1 MLNIVKCFRLRKI
14 VDISKIIT
22 NFNLNKYLMRVGR
35 KSASQTPAPSKERIY
50 GSKKNP
56 KGSAASKTSAIGIK
70 LSDSILTTL
79 EKKRDEF
86 NEKHPNKKVT
96 LTTLKAVMRRGMGA
110 YSSSHRPTITGGA
123 PNTRQAWA
131 FARVNKFLLKK
142 GGTKVKA
149 AYVQD
154 DDLMAKGGEIE
165 LLAPNGKK
173 SNLTPEQYK
182 LVRTPQFKAWFGDW
196 ENDPE
201 NASKVVDENGEP
213 KVVYHGTKNGGFS
226 IFDVDKVGE
235 NTHNADIGFFFIDTY
250 SGARSYSG
258 SNTKNIIQDEPI
270 SMNYTVF
277 LNIRNPKYIFWG
289 NGKYQNSWNAK
300 VGEYNGVK
308 EFIASAYNEKYDGA
322 IIDGVNDTGD
332 EDCYYDCGN
341 TDYIAFNSNQIKLAD
356 SSNTTFDA
364 NNPDIRYEDGGMTD
378 KNEKILKFLEIETP
392 ILNDKLLKTDSL
404 PTLEI
409 TKSSEASVA
418 MESEIGGDVGVIDKK
433 LRSIPIQEYDVVDN
447 RRSNQI
453 AEQIEENGFIE
464 PLIVSYNKYGAYIVE
479 GQHRAG
485 ALKKLG
491 YDKAPVIVIY
501 NPKELLMKNINYE
514 DGGLIAPNGKK
525 SNLTSEQYK
534 LVRTPQFKA
543 WFGDWENDPEN
554 ASKVVD
560 LNGEPLVMFRGNKE
574 HMGYEFT
581 LGHNLL
587 KKPTINNF
595 GHFFTPDLYMA
606 KKYAEDFMQ
615 NSQGYILEVFLDA
628 KTILDLTELGSF
640 SIGYEFVD
648 YLESKGLDFK
658 NYKKLKERIQKY
670 LFYEHHHQPN
680 IYGFF
685 DLFPKLRNFFID
697 NNVSGIKFLEES
709 RGGGVTYVVFNSNQ
723 IKLGD
728 GSNTTFDA
736 NNPDIRYEDGG
747 VSNMEITCHNC
758 KWHWNTDE
766 SEKFDKYVCHKCG
779 FDNKEYYME
788 KSFKDGGNLFADKY
802 PKNQYV
808 QLTKDEVDAY
818 KDDIFNM
825 INSSYAYIGGHIEF
839 KNPEDVI
846 NSDLNFWIGADVDS
860 DPEVDTIIAGKKTN
874 YGIKITTSAQ
884 DGGRDAKISVSKKM
898 IDLMQQRGFYAETN
912 LDLAEKRGLKWETD
926 ENIIRKVV
934 NKPDIVMNE
943 DGSYVR
949 KIGGE
954 PHKKVLVG
962 YFDHIK
968 ENKMKK
974 GGEINPDNASV
985 KRAAVQNSGAT
996 GGLLVGN
1003 RHSEG
1008 GIKAFNKSSGTPLEM
1023 EGGEVVITRDAV
1035 SDESK
1040 REFEGEML
1048 TNRQILSKINQSGG
1062 GISFADG
1069 GEVPEKCSCSGK
1081 TYKYG
1086 GKVMSDYDIATYING
1101 DNRSRRNV
1109 LESYYASIKESIGF
1123 EKGGE
1128 ITGLEDLGDCARSFL
1143 VDIKNSG
1150 KQFMDIASNKKHEI
1164 KELEDNDFIYTTN
1177 SNNFGCLTAFLTS
1190 KGRKFMSAIPTHLF
1204 KKGGMTSDCGCSSY
1218 AEGGDLAEVETLHFK
1233 GVDHDYE
1240 NQFELNKAIEELLD
1254 MKDDS
1259 ELTVEEK
1266 NFLTYFSGYGGLEKF
1281 GASGKGLL
1289 YEYFTPSIIAKKMW
1303 ALAYKHGFEDGMVLE
1318 PSCGI
1323 GEFIKYA
1330 PQQEMVTGFEIN
1342 PMSAKIA
1349 RILYPEANIE
1359 EHPFEKIFIKNNYSI
1374 KGATKGMDKY
1384 SLVIGN
1390 PPYGSM
1396 GGLYAGMGEKEYA
1409 RANNYIDYFILRG
1422 LDLVQS
1428 GGLLIYI
1435 IGTEVAAGGKPFLQQ
1450 GVTENKK
1457 LIAERAELVDAY
1469 RLPNGVFE
1477 RTDVLTDIVVFK
1489 KK

>member
-1 MLNIVKCFRLRKI
+1 MLNIIKCFRLRNI

-96 LTTLKAVMRRGMGA
+96 LTTLKAVFRRGSGA

-154 DDLMAKGGEIE
+154 DDLMAKGGITSAKNIISTSE
-165 LLAPNGKK
+165 
-173 SNLTPEQYK
+173 
-182 LVRTPQFKAWFGDW
+182 FKAWFGKEIQILNELPKDVVTIILNQYNEFLKLEKTKEHILIFPFKEKIIDNLRLKNFKKEHDW
-196 ENDPE
+196 LVSDGRNKFTAKWDESFFYVWYYDKKDP
-201 NASKVVDENGEP
+201 KKYIENGEFDLLPYVPTTIKKGEYTDDKFLNVIWSDSYQNKYKGAKNLIGIIHGKIIP
-213 KVVYHGTKNGGFS
+213 KTKYE
-226 IFDVDKVGE
+226 D
-235 NTHNADIGFFFIDTY
+235 
-250 SGARSYSG
+250 SYLLIYFM
-258 SNTKNIIQDEPI
+258 NVRQDERRKGINSSMIKYAKQYFNINNVEFDKPTWEGQKFI
-270 SMNYTVF
+270 S
-277 LNIRNPKYIFWG
+277 L
-289 NGKYQNSWNAK
+289 GKY
-300 VGEYNGVK
+300 
-308 EFIASAYNEKYDGA
+308 
-322 IIDGVNDTGD
+322 
-332 EDCYYDCGN
+332 
-341 TDYIAFNSNQIKLAD
+341 
-356 SSNTTFDA
+356 
-364 NNPDIRYEDGGMTD
+364 
-378 KNEKILKFLEIETP
+378 
-392 ILNDKLLKTDSL
+392 
-404 PTLEI
+404 
-409 TKSSEASVA
+409 EA
-418 MESEIGGDVGVIDKK
+418 
-433 LRSIPIQEYDVVDN
+433 
-447 RRSNQI
+447 
-453 AEQIEENGFIE
+453 
-464 PLIVSYNKYGAYIVE
+464 
-479 GQHRAG
+479 
-485 ALKKLG
+485 
-491 YDKAPVIVIY
+491 
-501 NPKELLMKNINYE
+501 
-514 DGGLIAPNGKK
+514 GGLIAPNGKK
-525 SNLTSEQYK
+525 SNLTPEQYK

-574 HMGYEFT
+574 HMGYEFN

-723 IKLGD
+723 IKLAD

-736 NNPDIRYEDGG
+736 NNPDIRYEEGG
-747 VSNMEITCHNC
+747 EMGEEITCHNC

-1218 AEGGDLAEVETLHFK
+1218 AEGGDLAEVETLHYK

-1289 YEYFTPSIIAKKMW
+1289 YEYFTPSLIAKKMW

-1422 LDLVQS
+1422 LDLLRS

-1435 IGTEVAAGGKPFLQQ
+1435 IGVEVAAGGKPFLQQ